1 MTLNELRG
9 VTAKGGKNIQAL
21 AEYNHNMKELEAYRA
36 TGLTPKQVQAIK
48 DLEEDEDA
56 PLPLL

>member
-1 MTLNELRG
+1 MNLIELRG
-9 VTAKGGKNIQAL
+9 VTAKGGKDIQAL
-21 AEYNHNMKELEAYRA
+21 AEYNRNMKELEAYRA

-48 DLEEDEDA
+48 DREEDEDA